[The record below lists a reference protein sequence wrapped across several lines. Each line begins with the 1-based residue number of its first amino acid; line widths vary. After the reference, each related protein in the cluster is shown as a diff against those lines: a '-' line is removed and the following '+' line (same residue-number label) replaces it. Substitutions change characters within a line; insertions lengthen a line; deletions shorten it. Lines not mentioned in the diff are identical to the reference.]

1 MAQER
6 AKVPVVNIQFERLK
20 RLVSAGIRM
29 NKVLDILP
37 FIGVDIEDVSK
48 DIIRVEYNPNR
59 PDLSSDYGVV
69 RALRGLLDIETGLPK
84 FKLAGRSG
92 LAVSIEDAAV
102 RKVRPYLIALVAKN
116 GTLDDETLKQLIV
129 MQEDLH
135 NGVGRRRRKAS
146 IGIHNLD
153 AIQFP
158 VTYKTVSS
166 DYSFTPLGES
176 SELPIHQI
184 LKDLEIGKQYGHI
197 LSAFD
202 RYPVIVDSAG
212 TVLSFPPIINGQ
224 ATKVNERCRNLFVE
238 VTATDQETAED
249 LLAILAITL
258 YDAGFEI
265 RTVSIV
271 VDSGRRRKKIETPRM
286 KSKVIPADV
295 GYVNS
300 ILGLTLDTK
309 QMITCLKR
317 SRLDAKV
324 AVDRKKIV
332 CTIPRYRIDI
342 DGPIDI
348 SEEVAI
354 GYGIYN
360 FEPQFPTSPT
370 AGNKDSLS
378 IYFNKIRE
386 AMIGLGMIESLNFM
400 LTSKEVQYGSFGIIP
415 TKDVLSV
422 DSSKSTEH
430 EILRDSLVPLL
441 LQSLSY
447 NIHEQYPQRLFEIGK
462 TFLKSTPT
470 IIEERWSIGAMI
482 AHTDASYTEIKS
494 TMQALLRSCFGKE
507 ATTKASTNHMFMEGR
522 CAEVIFDGKSIG
534 ALGEIIPRA
543 LENFKLRMP
552 VAAFE
557 INLLAIIKDKYST
570 CEMYNLPR

>member
-6 AKVPVVNIQFERLK
+6 AKVPVVNIKFERLK
-20 RLVSAGIRM
+20 RLVSGGIKM

-37 FIGVDIEDVSK
+37 FVGVDIEDVGK
-48 DIIRVEYNPNR
+48 DVIRVEYNPNR
-59 PDLSSDYGVV
+59 PDLSSDYGVA

-92 LAVSIEDAAV
+92 LEVSIKDAAV
-102 RKVRPYLIALVAKN
+102 RKIRPYLIALVAKN
-116 GTLDDETLKQLIV
+116 GTLDDETLKQLIA

-135 NGVGRRRRKAS
+135 NGVGRKRRKAS

-153 AIQFP
+153 VIKFP
-158 VTYKTVSS
+158 VTYKTVSG
-166 DYSFTPLGES
+166 DYSFTPLDES
-176 SELPIHQI
+176 SEFPIDQI

-202 RYPVIVDSAG
+202 RYPLIVDSVG
-212 TVLSFPPIINGQ
+212 TVLSLPPIINGQ

-238 VTATDQETAED
+238 VTATEQETAED

-271 VDSGRRRKKIETPRM
+271 VDSGRRRRKKIETPQM
-286 KSKVIPADV
+286 QPKVISADV

-300 ILGLTLDTK
+300 ILGLMLDTK
-309 QMITCLKR
+309 QMITCLKK
-317 SRLDAKV
+317 SRLDAK
-324 AVDRKKIV
+324 AVEDRKKIV
-332 CTIPRYRIDI
+332 CTIPRYRMDI
-342 DGPIDI
+342 SDPIDI

-360 FEPQFPTSPT
+360 LEPKFPTSPT
-370 AGNKDSLS
+370 AGKKDSLS
-378 IYFNKIRE
+378 VYFNTIRE

-400 LTSKEVQYGSFGIIP
+400 LTSKEVQYSAFGIIP
-415 TKDVLSV
+415 AKDVLSV

-462 TFLKSTPT
+462 TFLKSTP
-470 IIEERWSIGAMI
+470 IIEERWSLGAVI
-482 AHTDASYTEIKS
+482 AHTDAGYTEIKS

-507 ATTKASTNHMFMEGR
+507 ATTKASTSHMFMEGR
-522 CAEVIFDGKSIG
+522 CAEVIFDGKSVG
-534 ALGEIIPRA
+534 ALGEIIPLA

-570 CEMYNLPR
+570 T

>member
-6 AKVPVVNIQFERLK
+6 TKVPVVDIKFERLK
-20 RLVSAGIRM
+20 RLIPGSIKM
-29 NKVLDILP
+29 NKMLDILP
-37 FIGVDIEDVSK
+37 FVGVDIEDVGK
-48 DIIRVEYNPNR
+48 DVIRVEYNPNR
-59 PDLSSDYGVV
+59 PDLSSDYGVA

-92 LAVSIEDAAV
+92 LAVSIEDSV
-102 RKVRPYLIALVAKN
+102 RKIRPYLIALVAKN

-135 NGVGRRRRKAS
+135 NGVGRKRRKAS

-158 VTYKTVSS
+158 VTYKTVSG
-166 DYSFTPLGES
+166 DYSFTPLDQPPQFS
-176 SELPIHQI
+176 IAQI

-202 RYPVIVDSAG
+202 RYPLIVDSVG
-212 TVLSFPPIINGQ
+212 TVLSLPPIINGQ
-224 ATKVNERCRNLFVE
+224 VTKVNVRCRNLFVE
-238 VTATDQETAED
+238 VTATYQETAED
-249 LLAILAITL
+249 LLAIIATTL

-265 RTVSIV
+265 RTVSI
-271 VDSGRRRKKIETPRM
+271 DSSRKKIETPQM
-286 KSKVIPADV
+286 NPKVISVDV
-295 GYVNS
+295 DYINS

-309 QMITCLKR
+309 HMITCLKK
-317 SRLDAKV
+317 SRLDAK

-342 DGPIDI
+342 TDPIDI

-354 GYGIYN
+354 GHGIYN
-360 FEPQFPTSPT
+360 LEPKFPASPT
-370 AGNKDSLS
+370 AGKKDFLS
-378 IYFNKIRE
+378 VYFNSIRD

-400 LTSKEVQYGSFGIIP
+400 LTSKEVQYSSFGIP
-415 TKDVLSV
+415 AKDVLSV

-462 TFLKSTPT
+462 TFLKSMQT
-470 IIEERWSIGAMI
+470 IEERWSIGAVI

-494 TMQALLRSCFGKE
+494 TVQALLESCFGKE
-507 ATTKASTNHMFMEGR
+507 ATTKASSNHMFMEGR
-522 CAEVIFDGKSIG
+522 CAEVIFDGKSVG
-534 ALGEIIPRA
+534 VLGEIIPLA
-543 LENFKLRMP
+543 IENFRLRVP

-557 INLLAIIKDKYST
+557 IDLLAIIKDKYST
-570 CEMYNLPR
+570 T

>member
-6 AKVPVVNIQFERLK
+6 AKVPVVNIKFERLK
-20 RLVSAGIRM
+20 RLISGIKM
-29 NKVLDILP
+29 NKVLDTLP
-37 FIGVDIEDVSK
+37 YIGVDIEDVSK
-48 DIIRVEYNPNR
+48 DMIRVEYNPNR

-69 RALRGLLDIETGLPK
+69 RALRGLLNIETSLPK

-92 LAVSIEDAAV
+92 LAVSVEDAAL
-102 RKVRPYLIALVAKN
+102 RKIRPYLIALVAKN
-116 GTLDDETLKQLIV
+116 GTLDDETLKQLIG

-153 AIQFP
+153 VIRFP
-158 VTYKTVSS
+158 VTYKTVSG
-166 DYSFTPLGES
+166 DYSFTPLNES
-176 SELPIHQI
+176 SEFTIKQI

-197 LSAFD
+197 LSAFE
-202 RYPVIVDSAG
+202 RYPLIVDSAG
-212 TVLSFPPIINGQ
+212 TVLSFPPIINSQ
-224 ATKVNERCRNLFVE
+224 ATKVNEGCRNLFVE

-249 LLAILAITL
+249 LLAIIAMTL

-271 VDSGRRRKKIETPRM
+271 HSGSRKNKKIETPQM
-286 KSKVIPADV
+286 KPKVISADV
-295 GYVNS
+295 DYINS

-309 QMITCLKR
+309 QIITYLKK
-317 SRLDAKV
+317 SRLNAK
-324 AVDRKKIV
+324 APNRKKIA

-342 DGPIDI
+342 YDPIDI

-360 FEPQFPTSPT
+360 LEPQFPTSPT

-378 IYFNKIRE
+378 VHFDKIRE

-400 LTSKEVQYGSFGIIP
+400 LTSKQVQYGSFGIIP

-422 DSSKSTEH
+422 DTSKSTEH
-430 EILRDSLVPLL
+430 EILRDSLVPVL

-462 TFLKSTPT
+462 TFIKSTPT
-470 IIEERWSIGAMI
+470 MIEERWSVGAAI
-482 AHTDASYTEIKS
+482 AHADAGYTEIKS

-507 ATTKASTNHMFMEGR
+507 ATTKASTNRMFMEGR
-522 CAEVIFDGKSIG
+522 CAEVIFDGKSVGI
-534 ALGEIIPRA
+534 LGEIIPRA
-543 LENFKLRMP
+543 LENLKLRVP

-570 CEMYNLPR
+570 M

>member
-6 AKVPVVNIQFERLK
+6 AKVPVVNIKFERLK
-20 RLVSAGIRM
+20 RLISGIKM
-29 NKVLDILP
+29 DKVLDTLP
-37 FIGVDIEDVSK
+37 FIGVDIEDVGK
-48 DIIRVEYNPNR
+48 DMIRVEYNPNR

-69 RALRGLLDIETGLPK
+69 RALRGLLNIETSLPK

-92 LAVSIEDAAV
+92 LAVSVEDAAL
-102 RKVRPYLIALVAKN
+102 RKIRPYLIALVAKN
-116 GTLDDETLKQLIV
+116 GTLDDETLKQLIG

-153 AIQFP
+153 VIRFP
-158 VTYKTVSS
+158 VTYKTVSG
-166 DYSFTPLGES
+166 DYSFTPLNES
-176 SELPIHQI
+176 SEFTIKQI

-197 LSAFD
+197 LSAFE
-202 RYPVIVDSAG
+202 RYPLIVDSAG
-212 TVLSFPPIINGQ
+212 TVLSFPPIINSQ
-224 ATKVNERCRNLFVE
+224 ATKVNEGCRNLFVE

-249 LLAILAITL
+249 LLAIIAMTL

-271 VDSGRRRKKIETPRM
+271 HSGSRKNRKIETPQM
-286 KSKVIPADV
+286 KPKVISADV
-295 GYVNS
+295 GYINS

-309 QMITCLKR
+309 QIITYLKK
-317 SRLDAKV
+317 SRLDAK
-324 AVDRKKIV
+324 ALNRKKIA

-342 DGPIDI
+342 YDPIDI

-360 FEPQFPTSPT
+360 LKPQFPTSPT

-378 IYFNKIRE
+378 VYFDKIRE

-400 LTSKEVQYGSFGIIP
+400 LTSKQVQYGSFGIIP
-415 TKDVLSV
+415 TKEDVLSV
-422 DSSKSTEH
+422 DTSKSTEH
-430 EILRDSLVPLL
+430 EILRDSLVPVL

-462 TFLKSTPT
+462 TFIKSTPT
-470 IIEERWSIGAMI
+470 MIEERWSVGAAI
-482 AHTDASYTEIKS
+482 AHADTGYTEIKS

-507 ATTKASTNHMFMEGR
+507 ATTKASTNPMFMEGR
-522 CAEVIFDGKSIG
+522 CAEVIFDGKSVGI
-534 ALGEIIPRA
+534 LGEIIPRA
-543 LENFKLRMP
+543 LENLKLRVP

-570 CEMYNLPR
+570 M

>member
-6 AKVPVVNIQFERLK
+6 AKVPVVNIKFERLK
-20 RLVSAGIRM
+20 RLVPGIKM
-29 NKVLDILP
+29 NKILDILP
-37 FIGVDIEDVSK
+37 FVGIDIEDVSK
-48 DIIRVEYNPNR
+48 DVIRVEYNPNR
-59 PDLSSDYGVV
+59 PDLSSDYGVA

-92 LAVSIEDAAV
+92 LAVIIEDAAV
-102 RKVRPYLIALVAKN
+102 RRVRPYLIALVAKN
-116 GTLDDETLKQLIV
+116 GTLDDETLKQLIA

-135 NGVGRRRRKAS
+135 NGVGRKRRKAS

-153 AIQFP
+153 VIQFP
-158 VTYKTVSS
+158 VTYKTVSG
-166 DYSFTPLGES
+166 DYSFTPLDES
-176 SELPIHQI
+176 SEFPIDQI
-184 LKDLEIGKQYGHI
+184 LKDLDIGKQYGHI

-202 RYPVIVDSAG
+202 RYPLIVDRVD
-212 TVLSFPPIINGQ
+212 TVLSLPPIINGQ
-224 ATKVNERCRNLFVE
+224 ATKVNDRCRNLFVE

-265 RTVSIV
+265 RTVSM
-271 VDSGRRRKKIETPRM
+271 VDSGRKKIETPQM
-286 KSKVIPADV
+286 KPKVISADM

-300 ILGLTLDTK
+300 ILGLMLDTK
-309 QMITCLKR
+309 QMITCLKK
-317 SRLDAKV
+317 SRLDAK

-342 DGPIDI
+342 SDPIDI

-360 FEPQFPTSPT
+360 LEPKFPASPT
-370 AGNKDSLS
+370 AGRRDSLS
-378 IYFNKIRE
+378 VYFNTIRE
-386 AMIGLGMIESLNFM
+386 SMIGLGMIESLNFM
-400 LTSKEVQYGSFGIIP
+400 LTSKEVQYSTFGILA
-415 TKDVLSV
+415 KDVLSV

-430 EILRDSLVPLL
+430 EILRDSLVPFLL
-441 LQSLSY
+441 KSLSY
-447 NIHEQYPQRLFEIGK
+447 NVHEQYPQKLFEIGK
-462 TFLKSTPT
+462 TFLKSTA
-470 IIEERWSIGAMI
+470 IIEERWSIAAVI
-482 AHTDASYTEIKS
+482 AHTDAGYTEIKS

-522 CAEVIFDGKSIG
+522 CADVIFDGKSVG
-534 ALGEIIPRA
+534 ALGEIRPIA
-543 LENFKLRMP
+543 LENFKLRTP

-557 INLLAIIKDKYST
+557 INLLGIIKDKYNT
-570 CEMYNLPR
+570 M

>member
-6 AKVPVVNIQFERLK
+6 AKVPVVNIKFERLK
-20 RLVSAGIRM
+20 RLISGGIKM
-29 NKVLDILP
+29 NKVLDTLP
-37 FIGVDIEDVSK
+37 FIGVDIEDESK
-48 DIIRVEYNPNR
+48 DMIRVEYNPNR

-92 LAVSIEDAAV
+92 LAVNIDDAAV
-102 RKVRPYLIALVAKN
+102 RKIRPYLIALVAKN

-158 VTYKTVSS
+158 VTYKTVSG

-176 SELPIHQI
+176 SEFTIDQI
-184 LKDLEIGKQYGHI
+184 LKDLDIGKQYGHI

-202 RYPVIVDSAG
+202 RYPIIVDSAG
-212 TVLSFPPIINGQ
+212 TVLSFPPIINSQ
-224 ATKVNERCRNLFVE
+224 ATKVNDRCRNLFVE
-238 VTATDQETAED
+238 VTATDRETAED
-249 LLAILAITL
+249 LLAILAMTL

-265 RTVSIV
+265 RTARIV
-271 VDSGRRRKKIETPRM
+271 HSGSRKKKNETPKM
-286 KSKVIPADV
+286 KPKVISADL
-295 GYVNS
+295 GYINS

-309 QMITCLKR
+309 QMITCLKK
-317 SRLDAKV
+317 SRLDAK
-324 AVDRKKIV
+324 AVNKKKIV

-342 DGPIDI
+342 GGPIDI

-370 AGNKDSLS
+370 AGNKDSVS
-378 IYFNKIRE
+378 VYFDKIRE

-415 TKDVLSV
+415 AEDVLLSV
-422 DSSKSTEH
+422 DSSKSIEH
-430 EILRDSLVPLL
+430 EILRDSLIPLL

-470 IIEERWSIGAMI
+470 MIEERWSIGAAI
-482 AHTDASYTEIKS
+482 AYTDASYTVIKS

-507 ATTKASTNHMFMEGR
+507 ATTKASTNPMFMEGR
-522 CAEVIFDGKSIG
+522 CAEVIFDGKSVG

-543 LENFKLRMP
+543 LENVKLRVP

-570 CEMYNLPR
+570 M

>member
-6 AKVPVVNIQFERLK
+6 AKVPVVNIKFERLK
-20 RLVSAGIRM
+20 RLISGGIKM
-29 NKVLDILP
+29 NKVLDTLP
-37 FIGVDIEDVSK
+37 FIGVDIEDESK
-48 DIIRVEYNPNR
+48 DMIRVEYNPNR

-92 LAVSIEDAAV
+92 LAVNIDDAAV
-102 RKVRPYLIALVAKN
+102 RKIRPYLIALVAKN

-158 VTYKTVSS
+158 VTYKTVSG
-166 DYSFTPLGES
+166 DYSFTPLDES
-176 SELPIHQI
+176 SEFTIDQI
-184 LKDLEIGKQYGHI
+184 LKDLDIGKQYGHI

-202 RYPVIVDSAG
+202 RYPIIVDSAG
-212 TVLSFPPIINGQ
+212 TVLSFPPIINSQ
-224 ATKVNERCRNLFVE
+224 ATKVNDRCRNLFVE
-238 VTATDQETAED
+238 VTATDRETAED
-249 LLAILAITL
+249 LLAILAMTL

-265 RTVSIV
+265 RTARIV
-271 VDSGRRRKKIETPRM
+271 HSGSRKKKKIETPKM
-286 KSKVIPADV
+286 KPKVISADL
-295 GYVNS
+295 GYINS

-309 QMITCLKR
+309 QMITCLKK
-317 SRLDAKV
+317 SRLDAK

-342 DGPIDI
+342 GGPIDI

-370 AGNKDSLS
+370 AGNKDSVSL
-378 IYFNKIRE
+378 YFDKIRE

-415 TKDVLSV
+415 AEDVLLSV
-422 DSSKSTEH
+422 DSSKSIEH
-430 EILRDSLVPLL
+430 EILRDSLIPLL

-470 IIEERWSIGAMI
+470 MIEERWSIGAAI
-482 AHTDASYTEIKS
+482 AYTDASYTVIKS

-507 ATTKASTNHMFMEGR
+507 ATTKASTNPMFMEGR
-522 CAEVIFDGKSIG
+522 CAEVIFDGKSVG

-543 LENFKLRMP
+543 LENVKLRVP

-570 CEMYNLPR
+570 M

>member
-6 AKVPVVNIQFERLK
+6 AKVPVVSIKFERLK
-20 RLVSAGIRM
+20 KLISGIKM
-29 NKVLDILP
+29 NKVLDMLP
-37 FIGVDIEDVSK
+37 FVGLDIEDVGK
-48 DIIRVEYNPNR
+48 DVIRIEYNPNR
-59 PDLSSDYGVV
+59 PDLSSDYGVA
-69 RALRGLLDIETGLPK
+69 RALRGLLDVETGLPK
-84 FKLAGRSG
+84 FKLAGKSG
-92 LAVSIEDAAV
+92 LAISIEDAV

-116 GTLDDETLKQLIV
+116 GTLDDETLKQLIA

-135 NGVGRRRRKAS
+135 NGVGRKRRKAS

-153 AIQFP
+153 VIKFP
-158 VTYKTVSS
+158 VTYKTVSG
-166 DYSFTPLGES
+166 DYSFTPLDES
-176 SELPIHQI
+176 SEFTINQI
-184 LKDLEIGKQYGHI
+184 LKDLEIGKRYSHI
-197 LSAFD
+197 LSPFD
-202 RYPVIVDSAG
+202 IYPLIVDSVG
-212 TVLSFPPIINGQ
+212 TVLSLPPIINGQ
-224 ATKVNERCRNLFVE
+224 ATKVNDRCRNLFVE

-265 RTVSIV
+265 RTVSIN
-271 VDSGRRRKKIETPRM
+271 SGRKKFETPQM
-286 KSKVIPADV
+286 KPKVISADV

-309 QMITCLKR
+309 QMITCLKK
-317 SRLDAKV
+317 SRVEAK
-324 AVDRKKIV
+324 AVDRKIV

-342 DGPIDI
+342 SDPIDI

-360 FEPQFPTSPT
+360 LEPKFPTSPT
-370 AGNKDSLS
+370 AGKKDSLS
-378 IYFNKIRE
+378 VYFNAIRE
-386 AMIGLGMIESLNFM
+386 TMIGLGMIESLNFM
-400 LTSKEVQYGSFGIIP
+400 LTSKEVQYSAFGIP
-415 TKDVLSV
+415 AKDVLSV

-462 TFLKSTPT
+462 TFLKSTA
-470 IIEERWSIGAMI
+470 IIEERWSIGAVI
-482 AHTDASYTEIKS
+482 AHTGAGYTEIKS

-507 ATTKASTNHMFMEGR
+507 ATTKTSTNHMFIGGR
-522 CAEVIFDGKSIG
+522 CAEVIFDGRSVGI
-534 ALGEIIPRA
+534 LGEIIPLA
-543 LENFKLRMP
+543 LENFKLRTP

-557 INLLAIIKDKYST
+557 INLLGIIKDK
-570 CEMYNLPR
+570 

>member
-6 AKVPVVNIQFERLK
+6 AKVPVVNIKFERLK
-20 RLVSAGIRM
+20 RLVPGIKM
-29 NKVLDILP
+29 NKILDILP
-37 FIGVDIEDVSK
+37 FVGIDIEDVGK
-48 DIIRVEYNPNR
+48 EAIRVEYNPNR
-59 PDLSSDYGVV
+59 PDLSSDYGVA

-92 LAVSIEDAAV
+92 LAVIIEDAAV
-102 RKVRPYLIALVAKN
+102 RRVRPYLIALVAKN
-116 GTLDDETLKQLIV
+116 GTLDDETLKQLIA

-135 NGVGRRRRKAS
+135 NGVGRKRRKAS

-153 AIQFP
+153 VIQFP
-158 VTYKTVSS
+158 VTYKTVSG
-166 DYSFTPLGES
+166 DYSFTPLDES
-176 SELPIHQI
+176 SEFSIDQI
-184 LKDLEIGKQYGHI
+184 LKDLDIGKQYGHI

-202 RYPVIVDSAG
+202 RYPLIVDRVD
-212 TVLSFPPIINGQ
+212 TVLSLPPIINGQ
-224 ATKVNERCRNLFVE
+224 ATKVNDRCRNLFVE

-265 RTVSIV
+265 RTVSM
-271 VDSGRRRKKIETPRM
+271 VDSGRKKIETPQM
-286 KSKVIPADV
+286 KPKVISADM

-300 ILGLTLDTK
+300 ILGLMLDTK
-309 QMITCLKR
+309 QMITCLKK
-317 SRLDAKV
+317 SRLDAK

-342 DGPIDI
+342 SDPIDI

-360 FEPQFPTSPT
+360 LEPKFPASPT
-370 AGNKDSLS
+370 AGRRDSLS
-378 IYFNKIRE
+378 VYFNTIRE
-386 AMIGLGMIESLNFM
+386 SMIGLGMIESLNFM
-400 LTSKEVQYGSFGIIP
+400 LTSKEVQYSTFGILA
-415 TKDVLSV
+415 KDVLSV

-430 EILRDSLVPLL
+430 EILRDSLVPFLL
-441 LQSLSY
+441 KSLSY
-447 NIHEQYPQRLFEIGK
+447 NVHEQYPQKLFEIGK
-462 TFLKSTPT
+462 TFLKSTA
-470 IIEERWSIGAMI
+470 IIEERWSIAAVI
-482 AHTDASYTEIKS
+482 AHTDAGYTEIKS

-522 CAEVIFDGKSIG
+522 CADVIFDGKSVG
-534 ALGEIIPRA
+534 ALGEIRPIA
-543 LENFKLRMP
+543 LENFKLRTP

-557 INLLAIIKDKYST
+557 INLLGIIKDKYNT
-570 CEMYNLPR
+570 M

>member
-1 MAQER
+1 
-6 AKVPVVNIQFERLK
+6 
-20 RLVSAGIRM
+20 M

-48 DIIRVEYNPNR
+48 DVIRVEYNPNR

-84 FKLAGRSG
+84 FRLAGRSG
-92 LAVSIEDAAV
+92 LAVNIEDAAV
-102 RKVRPYLIALVAKN
+102 LRKIRPYLIALVAKN

-135 NGVGRRRRKAS
+135 NGVGRKRRKAS

-153 AIQFP
+153 VIKFP
-158 VTYKTVSS
+158 VTYKTVSG
-166 DYSFTPLGES
+166 DYSFTPLDES
-176 SELPIHQI
+176 SEFPIDQI

-202 RYPVIVDSAG
+202 RYPLIVDSVG
-212 TVLSFPPIINGQ
+212 TVLSFPPIINSQ

-249 LLAILAITL
+249 LLAILAMTL

-271 VDSGRRRKKIETPRM
+271 VDSGKNKKIETPQM
-286 KSKVIPADV
+286 KPKVISADV
-295 GYVNS
+295 GYINS

-309 QMITCLKR
+309 QMITCLKK
-317 SRLDAKV
+317 SRLDAK
-324 AVDRKKIV
+324 AVGDRKKIV

-342 DGPIDI
+342 NDPIDI

-354 GYGIYN
+354 GYGIYD
-360 FEPQFPTSPT
+360 FEPKFPTSPT
-370 AGNKDSLS
+370 AGKKDSLS
-378 IYFNKIRE
+378 VYFNKIRD

-400 LTSKEVQYGSFGIIP
+400 LTSKEVQYGAFGIIP
-415 TKDVLSV
+415 AKDVLSV

-430 EILRDSLVPLL
+430 EILRESLVPLL

-462 TFLKSTPT
+462 TFLRSTPT
-470 IIEERWSIGAMI
+470 IEERWSIGAVI

-494 TMQALLRSCFGKE
+494 AMQALLRSCFGKE

-522 CAEVIFDGKSIG
+522 CAEVIFDGKSVG
-534 ALGEIIPRA
+534 AIGEIVPRA

-557 INLLAIIKDKYST
+557 LNLLALIKEDKYST
-570 CEMYNLPR
+570 M